1 MRWSKICFYQ
11 NCELVRDTLPSYD
24 AIDSIFSSF
33 ALRLLALGL
42 HEGGLAG
49 FVVRM
54 VLTNS
59 RDNTFELVQFE
70 EVLVLILL
78 HQASC
83 KRAS

>member
-1 MRWSKICFYQ
+1 MFNL
-11 NCELVRDTLPSYD
+11 NCESVRDTLPSYD
-24 AIDSIFSSF
+24 AIDSIFFSSF

>member
-1 MRWSKICFYQ
+1 MFYL
-11 NCELVRDTLPSYD
+11 NSESVRDTLPSYD

-33 ALRLLALGL
+33 ALRLLGL
-42 HEGGLAG
+42 SFHEGGLAG

>member
-1 MRWSKICFYQ
+1 MFNL
-11 NCELVRDTLPSYD
+11 NCESVRDTLPSYD

-33 ALRLLALGL
+33 ALRLRGLGL

-54 VLTNS
+54 MLTNS

-70 EVLVLILL
+70 EVLILFLL

-83 KRAS
+83 ERAS